1 MALNVGNLVATLG
14 MDKKGFDTGIEGAE
28 KATKGFAE
36 GFAAQLS
43 KLKVPIAAVGAA
55 VAAVG
60 TAAVVAADNIDKAYN
75 AIRVGSG
82 ATGEALEGLK
92 DDFDAVF
99 GTIPAGA
106 ADVGTAIA
114 DLNTRLGLTG
124 EGLQDMATQFLE
136 LSRITGTDV
145 AGNIK
150 DVTRLFGSWSVAAD
164 DQSATLDYLFKTS
177 QSTGIEVGKLA
188 TLSTQYGSSLRGLGF
203 DLKDSVA
210 MLGKFEK
217 EGVNVEAA
225 LAGMKMGLGKL
236 ASEGITDPVAAWD
249 ELTRRVKEAGTEME
263 AVGVASEVFGARAA
277 AEMASAIRSGSM
289 DLGDFVATLDAS
301 EETVIGAAD
310 DAMALGDRMAILQ
323 HKAEKAL
330 QPVGNLMIGVFE
342 SAMPYLEDA
351 GDMLV
356 GIGNDIA
363 DWASQAG
370 AAAAPVV
377 DAFREKMAPAV
388 EFFQEKQKY
397 LLDWWEEN
405 SPVFVAAWEN
415 IAAAIQW
422 VLETVVVPLFEWVWP
437 YIETI
442 YSGVLDTMLGVA
454 KLFASILA
462 GDWEAAG
469 EALVDITKGAMSAL
483 VGVASMGWDAIATGI
498 EFVGQGIADFVYAM
512 WANIVQA
519 TEDAI
524 NSMIDRINGFLKA
537 INSVTGKVGITLPTL
552 GHISLKA
559 DKIEAPKIKIPR
571 WSETTAGKAFD
582 EFLSSSKEE
591 EEEEDIDAEFE
602 DADAP
607 EQASELPKSSLP
619 VVPKP
624 EIPATVPTA
633 VTAQPGDVPDLE
645 IEPPATPAVPDTQP
659 PTVTVP
665 PADTGEPTVTVP
677 AIETPLPVAVT
688 NWPGHAPGPT
698 PPIPDPEAQAVAVPA
713 PEVPALD
720 LSALVAAAIPVT
732 VVNWP
737 DHVQAAPAP
746 EILPVDEDEPDQSDE
761 DDIDAEFDD
770 SPAAAL
776 VKFLAAIPKVIVPPV
791 QVPDISGVVPGR
803 TPAADIGYRTGAPIQ
818 IAGGETRVVVELDGN
833 VIGETLFR
841 TWNRR
846 TGGALNG

>member
-1 MALNVGNLVATLG
+1 
-14 MDKKGFDTGIEGAE
+14 
-28 KATKGFAE
+28 
-36 GFAAQLS
+36 
-43 KLKVPIAAVGAA
+43 
-55 VAAVG
+55 
-60 TAAVVAADNIDKAYN
+60 
-75 AIRVGSG
+75 
-82 ATGEALEGLK
+82 
-92 DDFDAVF
+92 
-99 GTIPAGA
+99 
-106 ADVGTAIA
+106 
-114 DLNTRLGLTG
+114 
-124 EGLQDMATQFLE
+124 
-136 LSRITGTDV
+136 
-145 AGNIK
+145 
-150 DVTRLFGSWSVAAD
+150 
-164 DQSATLDYLFKTS
+164 
-177 QSTGIEVGKLA
+177 
-188 TLSTQYGSSLRGLGF
+188 
-203 DLKDSVA
+203 
-210 MLGKFEK
+210 
-217 EGVNVEAA
+217 
-225 LAGMKMGLGKL
+225 
-236 ASEGITDPVAAWD
+236 
-249 ELTRRVKEAGTEME
+249 
-263 AVGVASEVFGARAA
+263 
-277 AEMASAIRSGSM
+277 M
-289 DLGDFVATLDAS
+289 DLGDFVAALDDS
-301 EETVIGAAD
+301 EETVLGAAD
-310 DAMALGDRMAILQ
+310 DAMTLGDRMGILQ

-342 SAMPYLEDA
+342 TAMPHLEAA
-351 GDMLV
+351 GDALV
-356 GIGNDIA
+356 EVGESVA
-363 DWASQAG
+363 TWAEE
-370 AAAAPVV
+370 AAAAAGPVV
-377 DAFREKMAPAV
+377 DAFQDKMAPVV
-388 EFFQEKQKY
+388 EFFQGRLEHIVT
-397 LLDWWEEN
+397 WWDEN
-405 SPVFVAAWEN
+405 SEVFIAAWEN
-415 IAAAIQW
+415 VAAAISW
-422 VLETVVVPLFEWVWP
+422 VIETVVVPLFEWAWP
-437 YIETI
+437 YIEDI

-537 INSVTGKVGITLPTL
+537 INSVTEKVGITLPTL

-607 EQASELPKSSLP
+607 KQAPELPKSSLP

>member
-1 MALNVGNLVATLG
+1 MALNVGALIATLG
-14 MDKKGFDTGIEGAE
+14 LNKKGFDDGVKDASKKT
-28 KATKGFAE
+28 E
-36 GFAAQLS
+36 GFAAEFGEKLS

-55 VAAVG
+55 VAAMG
-60 TAAVVAADNIDKAYN
+60 TAAVLAADNINKAY
-75 AIRVGSG
+75 AGIRVGSG
-82 ATGEALEGLK
+82 ATGEALEILK
-92 DDFDAVF
+92 SDFDAVF
-99 GTIPAGA
+99 GTVPADA
-106 ADVGTAIA
+106 AEVSTAIA

-124 EGLQDMATQFLE
+124 PALQDMATQFLE

-145 AGNIK
+145 ASNIK
-150 DVTRLFGSWSVAAD
+150 DVTRLFGSWDVAAD
-164 DQSATLDYLFKTS
+164 DQAGTLDNLFKTS

-188 TLSTQYGSSLRGLGF
+188 TLSTQYGSTLQGLGF

-236 ASEGITDPVAAWD
+236 ASEGITDPIEAWD
-249 ELTRRVKEAGTEME
+249 ELTRRVKGAETEME

-277 AEMASAIRSGSM
+277 AEMASAIRSGNM
-289 DLGDFVATLDAS
+289 DLGDFVAGLDAS
-301 EETVIGAAD
+301 EETVLGAAD
-310 DAMALGDRMAILQ
+310 DAMTLGDRMGILQ

-342 SAMPYLEDA
+342 TAMPHLEAA
-351 GDMLV
+351 GDALV
-356 GIGNDIA
+356 EAGESVA
-363 DWASQAG
+363 TWAEEAV
-370 AAAAPVV
+370 AAAGPVV
-377 DAFREKMAPAV
+377 DALQEKMTPAV
-388 EFFQEKQKY
+388 EFFQGRM
-397 LLDWWEEN
+397 DHVVTWWDEN
-405 SPVFVAAWEN
+405 SKIFIAAWEN
-415 IAAAIQW
+415 IAAAISW
-422 VLETVVVPLFEWVWP
+422 VIETVVVPLFEWAWP
-437 YIETI
+437 YIEDI

-469 EALVDITKGAMSAL
+469 DALVDISKGAMSAF
-483 VGVASMGWDAIATGI
+483 VGVASMGWDAVATGI

-537 INSVTGKVGITLPTL
+537 INSVTEKVGISMPTL
-552 GHISLKA
+552 SHISLKA
-559 DKIEAPKIKIPR
+559 DKIEAPKIEIPR

-582 EFLSSSKEE
+582 ELLSSSK

-607 EQASELPKSSLP
+607 EQAPELPKSSLP

-624 EIPATVPTA
+624 EIPATVPTT
-633 VTAQPGDVPDLE
+633 VKVPPVDVPDSDVQL
-645 IEPPATPAVPDTQP
+645 PPTPTLPDTQP
-659 PTVTVP
+659 PAVT
-665 PADTGEPTVTVP
+665 APT
-677 AIETPLPVAVT
+677 IETPV
-688 NWPGHAPGPT
+688 
-698 PPIPDPEAQAVAVPA
+698 
-713 PEVPALD
+713 
-720 LSALVAAAIPVT
+720 PVT

-737 DHVQAAPAP
+737 DHMPAVPAP
-746 EILPVDEDEPDQSDE
+746 EIPVVDEDESEQSGE
-761 DDIDAEFDD
+761 DDIDEEFAGIPEQAVIWPAFPECHLPTMALPDF
-770 SPAAAL
+770 SPLAPAPAPDVGYLARAL
-776 VKFLAAIPKVIVPPV
+776 DRFNI
-791 QVPDISGVVPGR
+791 
-803 TPAADIGYRTGAPIQ
+803 
-818 IAGGETRVVVELDGN
+818 GGETRVVVELDGN

>member
-1 MALNVGNLVATLG
+1 MALNVGALIATLG
-14 MDKKGFDTGIEGAE
+14 LNKKGFDDGVKDASKKT
-28 KATKGFAE
+28 E
-36 GFAAQLS
+36 GFAAGFGEKLS

-55 VAAVG
+55 VAAMG
-60 TAAVVAADNIDKAYN
+60 TAAVLAADNINKAY
-75 AIRVGSG
+75 AGIRVGSG
-82 ATGEALEGLK
+82 ATGEALEILK
-92 DDFDAVF
+92 SDFDAVF
-99 GTIPAGA
+99 GTVPADA
-106 ADVGTAIA
+106 AEVSTAIA

-124 EGLQDMATQFLE
+124 PALQDMATQFLE

-145 AGNIK
+145 ASNIK
-150 DVTRLFGSWSVAAD
+150 DVTRLFGSWDVAAD
-164 DQSATLDYLFKTS
+164 DQAGTLDNLFKTS

-188 TLSTQYGSSLRGLGF
+188 TLSTQYGSTLQGLGF

-236 ASEGITDPVAAWD
+236 ASEGITDPIEAWD
-249 ELTRRVKEAGTEME
+249 ELTRRVKGAETEME

-277 AEMASAIRSGSM
+277 AEMASAIRSGNM
-289 DLGDFVATLDAS
+289 DLGDFVAGLDAS
-301 EETVIGAAD
+301 EETVLGAAD
-310 DAMALGDRMAILQ
+310 DAMTLGDRMGILQ

-342 SAMPYLEDA
+342 TAMPHLEAA
-351 GDMLV
+351 GDALV
-356 GIGNDIA
+356 EAGESVA
-363 DWASQAG
+363 TWAEEAV
-370 AAAAPVV
+370 AAAGPVV
-377 DAFREKMAPAV
+377 DALQEKMTPAV
-388 EFFQEKQKY
+388 EFFQGRM
-397 LLDWWEEN
+397 DHVVTWWDEN
-405 SPVFVAAWEN
+405 SKIFIAAWEN
-415 IAAAIQW
+415 IAAAISW
-422 VLETVVVPLFEWVWP
+422 VIETVVVPLFEWAWP
-437 YIETI
+437 YIEDI

-469 EALVDITKGAMSAL
+469 DALVDISKGAMSAF
-483 VGVASMGWDAIATGI
+483 VGVASMGWDAVATGI

-537 INSVTGKVGITLPTL
+537 INSVTEKVGISMPTL
-552 GHISLKA
+552 SHISLKA
-559 DKIEAPKIKIPR
+559 DKIEAPKIEIPR

-582 EFLSSSKEE
+582 ELLSSSK

-607 EQASELPKSSLP
+607 EQAPELPKSSLP

-624 EIPATVPTA
+624 EIPATVPTT
-633 VTAQPGDVPDLE
+633 VKVPPVDVPDSDVQL
-645 IEPPATPAVPDTQP
+645 PPTPTLPDTQP
-659 PTVTVP
+659 PAVT
-665 PADTGEPTVTVP
+665 APT
-677 AIETPLPVAVT
+677 IETPV
-688 NWPGHAPGPT
+688 
-698 PPIPDPEAQAVAVPA
+698 
-713 PEVPALD
+713 
-720 LSALVAAAIPVT
+720 PVT

-737 DHVQAAPAP
+737 DHMPAVPAP
-746 EILPVDEDEPDQSDE
+746 EIPVVDEDESEQSGE
-761 DDIDAEFDD
+761 DDIDEEFAGIPEQAVIWPAFPECHLPTMALPDF
-770 SPAAAL
+770 SPLAPAPAPDVGYLARAL
-776 VKFLAAIPKVIVPPV
+776 DRFNI
-791 QVPDISGVVPGR
+791 
-803 TPAADIGYRTGAPIQ
+803 
-818 IAGGETRVVVELDGN
+818 GGETRVVVELDGN

>member
-1 MALNVGNLVATLG
+1 MALNVGALIATLG
-14 MDKKGFDTGIEGAE
+14 LNKKGFDDGIKDAS
-28 KATKGFAE
+28 KKTE
-36 GFAAQLS
+36 GFAAGFGEKLS

-55 VAAVG
+55 VAAMG
-60 TAAVVAADNIDKAYN
+60 TAAVLAADNINKAY
-75 AIRVGSG
+75 AGIRVGSG
-82 ATGEALEGLK
+82 ATGEALEILK
-92 DDFDAVF
+92 SDFDAVF
-99 GTIPAGA
+99 GTVPADA
-106 ADVGTAIA
+106 AEVSTAIA

-124 EGLQDMATQFLE
+124 PALQDMATQFLE

-145 AGNIK
+145 ASNIK
-150 DVTRLFGSWSVAAD
+150 DVTRLFGSWDVAAD
-164 DQSATLDYLFKTS
+164 DQAGTLDNLFKTS

-188 TLSTQYGSSLRGLGF
+188 TLSTQYGSTLQGLGF

-236 ASEGITDPVAAWD
+236 ASEGITDPIEAWD
-249 ELTRRVKEAGTEME
+249 ELTRRVKGAETEME

-277 AEMASAIRSGSM
+277 AEMASAIRSGNM
-289 DLGDFVATLDAS
+289 DLGDFVAGLDAS
-301 EETVIGAAD
+301 EETVLGAAD
-310 DAMALGDRMAILQ
+310 DAMTLGDRMGILQ

-342 SAMPYLEDA
+342 TAMPHLEAA
-351 GDMLV
+351 GDALV
-356 GIGNDIA
+356 EAGESVA
-363 DWASQAG
+363 TWAEEAV
-370 AAAAPVV
+370 AAAGPVV
-377 DAFREKMAPAV
+377 DALQEKMTPAV
-388 EFFQEKQKY
+388 EFFQGRM
-397 LLDWWEEN
+397 DHVVTWWDEN
-405 SPVFVAAWEN
+405 SKIFIAAWEN
-415 IAAAIQW
+415 IAAAISW
-422 VLETVVVPLFEWVWP
+422 VIETVVVPLFEWAWP
-437 YIETI
+437 YIEDI

-469 EALVDITKGAMSAL
+469 DALVDISKGAMSAF
-483 VGVASMGWDAIATGI
+483 VGVASMGWDAVATGI

-537 INSVTGKVGITLPTL
+537 INSVTEKVGISMPTL
-552 GHISLKA
+552 SHISLKA
-559 DKIEAPKIKIPR
+559 DKIEAPKIEIPR

-582 EFLSSSKEE
+582 ELLSSSK

-607 EQASELPKSSLP
+607 EQAPELPKSSLP

-624 EIPATVPTA
+624 EIPATVPTT
-633 VTAQPGDVPDLE
+633 VKVPPVDVPDSDVQL
-645 IEPPATPAVPDTQP
+645 PPTPTLPDTQP
-659 PTVTVP
+659 PAVT
-665 PADTGEPTVTVP
+665 APT
-677 AIETPLPVAVT
+677 IETPV
-688 NWPGHAPGPT
+688 
-698 PPIPDPEAQAVAVPA
+698 
-713 PEVPALD
+713 
-720 LSALVAAAIPVT
+720 PVT

-737 DHVQAAPAP
+737 DHMPAVPAP
-746 EILPVDEDEPDQSDE
+746 EIPVVDEDESEQSGE
-761 DDIDAEFDD
+761 DDIDEEFAGIPEQAVIWPAFPECHLPTMALPDF
-770 SPAAAL
+770 SPLAPAPAPDVGYLARAL
-776 VKFLAAIPKVIVPPV
+776 DRFNI
-791 QVPDISGVVPGR
+791 
-803 TPAADIGYRTGAPIQ
+803 
-818 IAGGETRVVVELDGN
+818 GGETRVVVELDGN

>member
-43 KLKVPIAAVGAA
+43 KLKVPIAVAGAA
-55 VAAVG
+55 VATVG

-99 GTIPAGA
+99 GTVPADA
-106 ADVGTAIA
+106 AEVATAIA

-124 EGLQDMATQFLE
+124 PALQDMATQFLE

-145 AGNIK
+145 ASNIK
-150 DVTRLFGSWSVAAD
+150 DVTRLFGSWDVAAD
-164 DQSATLDYLFKTS
+164 DQAGTLDYLFKTS

-188 TLSTQYGSSLRGLGF
+188 TLSTQYGSTLQGLGF

-236 ASEGITDPVAAWD
+236 ASEGITDPIEAWD
-249 ELTRRVKEAGTEME
+249 ELTRRVKDAETEME

-277 AEMASAIRSGSM
+277 AEMASAIRNGNM
-289 DLGDFVATLDAS
+289 DLGDFVTTLDAS
-301 EETVIGAAD
+301 EETVLDAAD
-310 DAMALGDRMAILQ
+310 DAMTLGDRMGILQ
-323 HKAEKAL
+323 HKTEKAL

-342 SAMPYLEDA
+342 TAMPHLEAA
-351 GDMLV
+351 GDALV
-356 GIGNDIA
+356 EVGKSVA
-363 DWASQAG
+363 TWAEE
-370 AAAAPVV
+370 AAAAAGPVV
-377 DAFREKMAPAV
+377 DAFREKMAPAI
-388 EFFQEKQKY
+388 EFFQGRI
-397 LLDWWEEN
+397 DHIVTWWDEN
-405 SPVFVAAWEN
+405 SEVFIAAWEN
-415 IAAAIQW
+415 VAAAISW
-422 VLETVVVPLFEWVWP
+422 VIETVVVPLFEWAWP
-437 YIETI
+437 YIEDI

-454 KLFASILA
+454 KLFASVLA

-469 EALVDITKGAMSAL
+469 EALVDITKGAMSAV

-537 INSVTGKVGITLPTL
+537 INSVTETVGISVPVLS
-552 GHISLKA
+552 HISFQA
-559 DKIEAPKIKIPR
+559 DKIKAPKIEIPR
-571 WSETTAGKAFD
+571 WSDTPGGKAIG
-582 EFLSSSKEE
+582 EFLSSGKED
-591 EEEEDIDAEFE
+591 EEDIDAEFE
-602 DADAP
+602 DAEEKATEPAQSLKDQVKTDPPIREP
-607 EQASELPKSSLP
+607 EKSTTRPPAATTQP
-619 VVPKP
+619 VP
-624 EIPATVPTA
+624 EPAV
-633 VTAQPGDVPDLE
+633 AQP
-645 IEPPATPAVPDTQP
+645 TPAAPV
-659 PTVTVP
+659 
-665 PADTGEPTVTVP
+665 VTVP
-677 AIETPLPVAVT
+677 AIETPVPVTVENWPDTVRPVPVGEAPEVSVGAPEIPRIPAMPEVDIEAPGVTVPTPKAPAIDLSKITAALPVAVV
-688 NWPGHAPGPT
+688 NWPAFMRATPAPDPEPADKDEPEPADEEDIDKEFISIPEQTPVWPT
-698 PPIPDPEAQAVAVPA
+698 PPEYHLPEMVLPDF
-713 PEVPALD
+713 
-720 LSALVAAAIPVT
+720 SAIA
-732 VVNWP
+732 
-737 DHVQAAPAP
+737 
-746 EILPVDEDEPDQSDE
+746 
-761 DDIDAEFDD
+761 
-770 SPAAAL
+770 SP
-776 VKFLAAIPKVIVPPV
+776 PM
-791 QVPDISGVVPGR
+791 PDIGPLARALGGL
-803 TPAADIGYRTGAPIQ
+803 T
-818 IAGGETRVVVELDGN
+818 GGETRVVVELDGN
-833 VIGETLFR
+833 AIGETLFR